1 MVISN
6 ETINSEKVKKAE
18 KILTELQEYIDEN
31 SSKDYQPVFNANLK
45 VWGVST
51 KHPGVEKEL
60 CSASKAAAAKSQA
73 ASAEYFKGWL
83 TNRFTAVD
91 NIIKNLK

>member
-1 MVISN
+1 MPPSVIPN
-6 ETINSEKVKKAE
+6 LFQWFLSEEPGA
-18 KILTELQEYIDEN
+18 
-31 SSKDYQPVFNANLK
+31 NANLK

>member
-1 MVISN
+1 MPPSVIPN
-6 ETINSEKVKKAE
+6 LFQWFLSEKPG
-18 KILTELQEYIDEN
+18 
-31 SSKDYQPVFNANLK
+31 SNANLK